1 MMACPSERAA
11 AAEAEAGISLGAAS
25 IAFGSGPGYLAAA
38 RQGALPKQDRGPV
51 LPGLGASDYERYL
64 HTGELLA
71 LQKAVE
77 VRAHRDELLFQVTHQ
92 TAELWL
98 KLADDE
104 LREATACLRR
114 DAVTAGTRLL
124 GRSSLCLRLV
134 IDGMAMLERMSP
146 WDYSAIRPNLGHG
159 SGFTSPGFIVVRK
172 ATKMLDKEW
181 NRLLERRQVALAD
194 VYRDPAHFDLYCAA
208 EAMIEWDERLLTWR
222 DQHVRTVIRL
232 IGRGARG
239 TQGTPVE
246 QLAKLRD
253 QEAFPALWEVRN
265 ELSPAH
271 RQ

>member
-1 MMACPSERAA
+1 MLVGE
-11 AAEAEAGISLGAAS
+11 
-25 IAFGSGPGYLAAA
+25 
-38 RQGALPKQDRGPV
+38 QGAVPEQERGPV

-64 HTGELLA
+64 RTDELLA
-71 LQKAVE
+71 LQKPAE
-77 VRAHRDELLFQVTHQ
+77 IRAHRDELLFQVTHQ

-98 KLADDE
+98 KLANEE
-104 LREATACLRR
+104 LREATACLRQ
-114 DAVTAGTRLL
+114 DALMAGTRLL
-124 GRSSLCLRLV
+124 GRASLCLQLV
-134 IDGMAMLERMSP
+134 IEGMAILERMSP
-146 WDYSAIRPNLGHG
+146 WDYSAIRPTLGHG
-159 SGFTSPGFIVVRK
+159 SGFTSPGFVAVRK
-172 ATKMLDKEW
+172 TTKALDKEW
-181 NRLLERRQVALAD
+181 NRLLEGRQVALAD
-194 VYRDPAHFDLYCAA
+194 VYRDPAHFDLYCVA

-253 QEAFPALWEVRN
+253 QEAFPALWKVRN